1 MDSKI
6 VMVALSGLENILRF
20 GSVDGGAGTN
30 PYAVQIE
37 ECYGLDKI
45 EFLQSHENL
54 DIYKKVQLIL
64 VRQGTDDH
72 DLDVQYI
79 DWFLH

>member
-54 DIYKKVQLIL
+54 DIYKKVLM
-64 VRQGTDDH
+64 
-72 DLDVQYI
+72 I
-79 DWFLH
+79 DPCKSQKTEPKFRVYF